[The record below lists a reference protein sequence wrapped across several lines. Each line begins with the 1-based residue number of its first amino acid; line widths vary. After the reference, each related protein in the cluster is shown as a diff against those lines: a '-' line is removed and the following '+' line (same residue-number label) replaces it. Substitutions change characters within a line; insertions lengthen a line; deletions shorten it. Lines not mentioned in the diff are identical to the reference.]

1 MHSLAYFKL
10 VTNIENE
17 IRTYWG
23 LATMREFGAKYLNT
37 CEDLSVVEIGGAT
50 MPYTY
55 IDIPKKDMILQSKIF
70 VDNIKSNTL
79 LNLVTSLE
87 VYFNDI
93 ISRLVYLCP
102 HLLSENTMQWT
113 TKDFVPEL
121 EGNFRMWFAEEVTSK
136 LIRNKQH
143 KDIINFISKTIKWDF
158 SIDDKIALWD
168 KYTYVRNCIA
178 HNSRRTSKDL
188 CRVWPD
194 KYSQVGIPLK
204 INNSDIMY
212 AMRLALNIAKKIE
225 EPIMDKYIK
234 DNDAKLLCREIYV
247 REGIDD
253 IGILKSIIHRNLSHK
268 AKTETIQEA
277 LSFQRKTNQQPTD
290 EFNFDAIYQHLIIS
304 Q

>member
-10 VTNIENE
+10 VKNIENE

-23 LATMREFGAKYLNT
+23 LAAMREFGTKYLNT
-37 CEDLSVVEIGGAT
+37 CDDLSVVEIGGAT

-79 LNLVTSLE
+79 LNLVISLE

-93 ISRLVYLCP
+93 ISRLIYLYP
-102 HLLSENTMQWT
+102 HLLSDNKMQWT

-121 EGNFRMWFAEEVTSK
+121 DGNFRMWFAEEVTSK

-143 KDIINFISKTIKWDF
+143 KEIIDFISKTIKWDF
-158 SIDDKIALWD
+158 SINDKIILWD

-178 HNSRRTSKDL
+178 HNSRQTSKDL

-204 INNSDIMY
+204 INNGDIMY
-212 AMRLALNIAKKIE
+212 AMRLALNIAKK
-225 EPIMDKYIK
+225 
-234 DNDAKLLCREIYV
+234 
-247 REGIDD
+247 
-253 IGILKSIIHRNLSHK
+253 
-268 AKTETIQEA
+268 
-277 LSFQRKTNQQPTD
+277 
-290 EFNFDAIYQHLIIS
+290 
-304 Q
+304 